1 MLSLMCYKKGE
12 DKLDMGKNTMRLL
25 CASLSL
31 AVICWLAEGTL
42 SKTDAKKGATKKMEE
57 KKLHSDKNVQDRGL
71 VVVDPKA
78 KDIILEHKSYC
89 SKKMKERHF
98 SGDVLGYITPW
109 NNHGYDIAKLFG
121 NKFTLIS
128 PVWLQVKRRGK
139 ERFQFT
145 GLHDAD
151 QGVVFFFFKYELQY
165 CYRLVPRILFDGWT
179 YQDFESVFGSEDEI
193 EELSKNMV
201 LLAKNENF
209 DGFVVEVWSQL
220 GNQKRT
226 TNQPG
231 MFTKK
236 EFDQLASAIDS
247 FSLMTYDYSAPH
259 RPGPNSPLPWV
270 RACVELLDPDSKWRK
285 KILLGLNFYG
295 MDYSALGTSGEP
307 ILGSSSDEALDVKC
321 RLQENVDDGPST
333 AEILLNRKDWHLFDE
348 HLHKEEKMGCS
359 GRAHGMVFTKHRY
372 NPWHTWH
379 FVACYIIVWQYIETL
394 KEHKPKIVWDEQ
406 IAEHYFEYKK
416 NKGGKHAVFYPT
428 LKSVQLRLELAKEL
442 GTGISIWELGQG
454 LDYFYDL
461 L

>member
-1 MLSLMCYKKGE
+1 
-12 DKLDMGKNTMRLL
+12 MGKNTMRLL
-25 CASLSL
+25 CISFSLTM
-31 AVICWLAEGTL
+31 ICWLAEGTL
-42 SKTDAKKGATKKMEE
+42 SKTDAKKGATKKLEE
-57 KKLHSDKNVQDRGL
+57 KMLHSDKNVQDRGL

-78 KDIILEHKSYC
+78 KDIILEHRSYC
-89 SKKMKERHF
+89 SKKIKERHF

-109 NNHGYDIAKLFG
+109 NSHGYDIAKIFG

-151 QGVVFFFFKYELQY
+151 KGWMKDVRKTSKTIKI
-165 CYRLVPRILFDGWT
+165 VPRILFDGWT
-179 YQDFESVFGSEDEI
+179 YEDFESVFGSEDEI

-220 GNQKRT
+220 GNQKQT

-231 MFTKK
+231 MFTNK

-247 FSLMTYDYSAPH
+247 FSLMTYDYSTPQ

-270 RACVELLDPDSKWRK
+270 RACVQVLDPDSKWRN

-295 MDYSALGTSGEP
+295 MDYSALGASGEP
-307 ILGSSSDEALDVKC
+307 ILGS
-321 RLQENVDDGPST
+321 R
-333 AEILLNRKDWHLFDE
+333 
-348 HLHKEEKMGCS
+348 
-359 GRAHGMVFTKHRY
+359 
-372 NPWHTWH
+372 
-379 FVACYIIVWQYIETL
+379 YIETL

-416 NKGGKHAVFYPT
+416 NKGGKHAIFYPT
-428 LKSVQLRLELAKEL
+428 LKSIQLRLELAKEL

>member
-1 MLSLMCYKKGE
+1 
-12 DKLDMGKNTMRLL
+12 MGKNTMRLL

-31 AVICWLAEGTL
+31 AMVCWLAESTL
-42 SKTDAKKGATKKMEE
+42 SKTDAKKGATKKLEE

-89 SKKMKERHF
+89 SKMKERHF

-109 NNHGYDIAKLFG
+109 NNHGYDIAKIFG

-151 QGVVFFFFKYELQY
+151 QGWMKDVRKTS
-165 CYRLVPRILFDGWT
+165 RNIKIVPRILFDGWT

-220 GNQKRT
+220 GNQKQT
-226 TNQPG
+226 ELIHLLTHLSEALHEAQLKLILVIPPAVAAGTNQPG

-236 EFDQLASAIDS
+236 EFDQLASSIDS

-270 RACVELLDPDSKWRK
+270 RACVEVLDPDSKWRN

-295 MDYSALGTSGEP
+295 MDYSALETSGEP
-307 ILGSSSDEALDVKC
+307 ILGS
-321 RLQENVDDGPST
+321 R
-333 AEILLNRKDWHLFDE
+333 
-348 HLHKEEKMGCS
+348 
-359 GRAHGMVFTKHRY
+359 
-372 NPWHTWH
+372 
-379 FVACYIIVWQYIETL
+379 YIETL
-394 KEHKPKIVWDEQ
+394 KEHKPKIVWDEK

-416 NKGGKHAVFYPT
+416 
-428 LKSVQLRLELAKEL
+428 
-442 GTGISIWELGQG
+442 
-454 LDYFYDL
+454 
-461 L
+461 

>member
-1 MLSLMCYKKGE
+1 MFSGGG
-12 DKLDMGKNTMRLL
+12 KLDMGKSTMRLL

-31 AVICWLAEGTL
+31 AMICWLAEGTL
-42 SKTDAKKGATKKMEE
+42 SKTDAKKGATKKLEE

-109 NNHGYDIAKLFG
+109 NNHGYDIAKIFG

-151 QGVVFFFFKYELQY
+151 QGWMKDVRKTSKNIKI
-165 CYRLVPRILFDGWT
+165 VPRILFDGWT

-220 GNQKRT
+220 GNQKQT

-270 RACVELLDPDSKWRK
+270 RACVEVLDPDSKWRN

-307 ILGSSSDEALDVKC
+307 ILGS
-321 RLQENVDDGPST
+321 R
-333 AEILLNRKDWHLFDE
+333 
-348 HLHKEEKMGCS
+348 
-359 GRAHGMVFTKHRY
+359 
-372 NPWHTWH
+372 
-379 FVACYIIVWQYIETL
+379 YIETL
-394 KEHKPKIVWDEQ
+394 KEHKPKIVWDEK

-428 LKSVQLRLELAKEL
+428 LKSIQLRLELAKEL

>member
-1 MLSLMCYKKGE
+1 
-12 DKLDMGKNTMRLL
+12 MGKNTMRLL
-25 CASLSL
+25 CAFLSL
-31 AVICWLAEGTL
+31 AIVCWVAEGTL
-42 SKTDAKKGATKKMEE
+42 SKTDAKKGATKKLEE

-71 VVVDPKA
+71 VVLDPKA
-78 KDIILEHKSYC
+78 KDIILEHESYG

-109 NNHGYDIAKLFG
+109 NNHGYNIAKIFG

-139 ERFQFT
+139 ERFQFA

-151 QGVVFFFFKYELQY
+151 QGWMKDVRKTSKNIKI
-165 CYRLVPRILFDGWT
+165 VPRILFDGWT

-220 GNQKRT
+220 ENQKQT
-226 TNQPG
+226 ELIHLLTHLSEALHEAQLKLILVIPPAVAAGTNQPG
-231 MFTKK
+231 MFAKK

-259 RPGPNSPLPWV
+259 R
-270 RACVELLDPDSKWRK
+270 
-285 KILLGLNFYG
+285 
-295 MDYSALGTSGEP
+295 
-307 ILGSSSDEALDVKC
+307 
-321 RLQENVDDGPST
+321 
-333 AEILLNRKDWHLFDE
+333 
-348 HLHKEEKMGCS
+348 
-359 GRAHGMVFTKHRY
+359 
-372 NPWHTWH
+372 
-379 FVACYIIVWQYIETL
+379 YIETL
-394 KEHKPKIVWDEQ
+394 KEHKPKIVWDEK
-406 IAEHYFEYKK
+406 ISEHYFEYKK

-428 LKSVQLRLELAKEL
+428 LKSIQLRLELAKEL

>member
-1 MLSLMCYKKGE
+1 
-12 DKLDMGKNTMRLL
+12 MGKKTMRLL

-42 SKTDAKKGATKKMEE
+42 SKTDAKKGATKKLEE
-57 KKLHSDKNVQDRGL
+57 KKLHSDKSVQDRGL

-89 SKKMKERHF
+89 SKNVKERHF

-109 NNHGYDIAKLFG
+109 NNHGYDIAKVFG

-151 QGVVFFFFKYELQY
+151 QGWMKDVRKTSKNIKI
-165 CYRLVPRILFDGWT
+165 VPRILFDGWT

-220 GNQKRT
+220 GNQKQT
-226 TNQPG
+226 ELIHLLTHLSEALHEAQLKLILVIPPAVAAGTNQPG
-231 MFTKK
+231 MFTKR

-270 RACVELLDPDSKWRK
+270 RACVEVLDPDSKWRN

-307 ILGSSSDEALDVKC
+307 ILGSRFLLKFLHMKFIA
-321 RLQENVDDGPST
+321 ST
-333 AEILLNRKDWHLFDE
+333 SLRHA
-348 HLHKEEKMGCS
+348 S
-359 GRAHGMVFTKHRY
+359 A
-372 NPWHTWH
+372 PWHT
-379 FVACYIIVWQYIETL
+379 VRYIETL

-428 LKSVQLRLELAKEL
+428 LKSIQLRLELAKEL

>member
-1 MLSLMCYKKGE
+1 THTLLGLLTLILS
-12 DKLDMGKNTMRLL
+12 DKTI
-25 CASLSL
+25 CA
-31 AVICWLAEGTL
+31 T
-42 SKTDAKKGATKKMEE
+42 
-57 KKLHSDKNVQDRGL
+57 LHSDKNVQDRGL

-78 KDIILEHKSYC
+78 KDIILEHRSYC
-89 SKKMKERHF
+89 SKKMKERHI

-109 NNHGYDIAKLFG
+109 NSHGYDIAKIFG
-121 NKFTLIS
+121 SKFTLIS

-151 QGVVFFFFKYELQY
+151 KGWMKEVRKTSKTVKI
-165 CYRLVPRILFDGWT
+165 VPRILFDGWT
-179 YQDFESVFGSEDEI
+179 YQDFESVFASEDEI

-220 GNQKRT
+220 GNQK

-247 FSLMTYDYSAPH
+247 FSLMTYDYSTPQ
-259 RPGPNSPLPWV
+259 PGPNSPLPWV
-270 RACVELLDPDSKWRK
+270 RACVQVLDPDSKWRN

-295 MDYSALGTSGEP
+295 MDYSALGASGEP
-307 ILGSSSDEALDVKC
+307 ILG
-321 RLQENVDDGPST
+321 
-333 AEILLNRKDWHLFDE
+333 
-348 HLHKEEKMGCS
+348 
-359 GRAHGMVFTKHRY
+359 GR
-372 NPWHTWH
+372 
-379 FVACYIIVWQYIETL
+379 YIETL

-428 LKSVQLRLELAKEL
+428 LKSIQLRLELAKEL

>member
-1 MLSLMCYKKGE
+1 
-12 DKLDMGKNTMRLL
+12 MGKSTMRLL
-25 CASLSL
+25 CTSLSL
-31 AVICWLAEGTL
+31 TMVCWLAEGTL

-57 KKLHSDKNVQDRGL
+57 KMLHSDKNVQDRGL

-78 KDIILEHKSYC
+78 KDIIVEHRSYC

-98 SGDVLGYITPW
+98 SGDVLGYVTPW
-109 NNHGYDIAKLFG
+109 NSHGYDIAKIFG

-151 QGVVFFFFKYELQY
+151 KDWMKDVRKNSKTI
-165 CYRLVPRILFDGWT
+165 RIVPRILFDGWT
-179 YQDFESVFGSEDEI
+179 YQDFESIFGSEDEI

-220 GNQKRT
+220 GNQKQTELIHLLIHLSEALHEAQLKLILVIPPAVAAGTLLKGNERNQSVSHR

-247 FSLMTYDYSAPH
+247 FSLMTYDYSTPQ

-270 RACVELLDPDSKWRK
+270 RACVQVLDPDSKWRN

-295 MDYSALGTSGEP
+295 MDYSALGASGQP
-307 ILGSSSDEALDVKC
+307 ILGSRFPVQHLSCPSSFVSNTVIISEFQQAKNM
-321 RLQENVDDGPST
+321 EK
-333 AEILLNRKDWHLFDE
+333 EI
-348 HLHKEEKMGCS
+348 
-359 GRAHGMVFTKHRY
+359 
-372 NPWHTWH
+372 
-379 FVACYIIVWQYIETL
+379 
-394 KEHKPKIVWDEQ
+394 
-406 IAEHYFEYKK
+406 
-416 NKGGKHAVFYPT
+416 
-428 LKSVQLRLELAKEL
+428 
-442 GTGISIWELGQG
+442 
-454 LDYFYDL
+454 
-461 L
+461 

>member
-1 MLSLMCYKKGE
+1 
-12 DKLDMGKNTMRLL
+12 MGKNTVRLL
-25 CASLSL
+25 CTSLSL
-31 AVICWLAEGTL
+31 IVICWLAEGTL
-42 SKTDAKKGATKKMEE
+42 SKTDAKKGATKKLEE
-57 KKLHSDKNVQDRGL
+57 KMLHSDKNVQDRGL

-78 KDIILEHKSYC
+78 KDIILEHRSYC

-109 NNHGYDIAKLFG
+109 NSHGYDIAKIFG

-151 QGVVFFFFKYELQY
+151 KGWMKDVRKTSKNIKI
-165 CYRLVPRILFDGWT
+165 VPRILFDGWT

-220 GNQKRT
+220 GNQKQM

-247 FSLMTYDYSAPH
+247 FSLMTYDYSTPQ

-270 RACVELLDPDSKWRK
+270 QACVQVLDPDSKWRN

-295 MDYSALGTSGEP
+295 MDYSALGASGEP
-307 ILGSSSDEALDVKC
+307 VLGS
-321 RLQENVDDGPST
+321 
-333 AEILLNRKDWHLFDE
+333 
-348 HLHKEEKMGCS
+348 
-359 GRAHGMVFTKHRY
+359 RY
-372 NPWHTWH
+372 
-379 FVACYIIVWQYIETL
+379 VETL

-428 LKSVQLRLELAKEL
+428 LKSIQLRLELAKEL

>member
-1 MLSLMCYKKGE
+1 
-12 DKLDMGKNTMRLL
+12 MGKNVMRLL

-31 AVICWLAEGTL
+31 AMICWLAEGTL
-42 SKTDAKKGATKKMEE
+42 SKTDAKKGATKKLEE

-151 QGVVFFFFKYELQY
+151 QGWIKDVRKTSKNIKI
-165 CYRLVPRILFDGWT
+165 VPRILFDGWT
-179 YQDFESVFGSEDEI
+179 YQDFESVFDSEDEI

-220 GNQKRT
+220 GNQKQT
-226 TNQPG
+226 
-231 MFTKK
+231 
-236 EFDQLASAIDS
+236 
-247 FSLMTYDYSAPH
+247 
-259 RPGPNSPLPWV
+259 
-270 RACVELLDPDSKWRK
+270 EL
-285 KILLGLNFYG
+285 IHLLTHV
-295 MDYSALGTSGEP
+295 S
-307 ILGSSSDEALDVKC
+307 EALHEAQLK
-321 RLQENVDDGPST
+321 L
-333 AEILLNRKDWHLFDE
+333 ILVIPP
-348 HLHKEEKMGCS
+348 
-359 GRAHGMVFTKHRY
+359 A
-372 NPWHTWH
+372 
-379 FVACYIIVWQYIETL
+379 VAAGYIETL

-428 LKSVQLRLELAKEL
+428 LKSIQLRLDLAKEL

>member
-1 MLSLMCYKKGE
+1 
-12 DKLDMGKNTMRLL
+12 MGKNIMKLL
-25 CASLSL
+25 YTSLSL
-31 AVICWLAEGTL
+31 TVICWLAEGTL
-42 SKTDAKKGATKKMEE
+42 SKTDTKKSAAKKPEE
-57 KKLHSDKNVQDRGL
+57 KTLHSDKNVQDRGL

-98 SGDVLGYITPW
+98 LGDVLGYITPW
-109 NNHGYDIAKLFG
+109 NSHGYDIAKIFG

-151 QGVVFFFFKYELQY
+151 KGWMKDVRKTSKTI
-165 CYRLVPRILFDGWT
+165 RIVPRILFDGWT

-193 EELSKNMV
+193 EELSKSMV
-201 LLAKNENF
+201 LLAKNEDF

-220 GNQKRT
+220 GNQKQTELIHLLIHLSEALREAQLKLVLVIPPAVAAG
-226 TNQPG
+226 TNRPG

-236 EFDQLASAIDS
+236 EFDQLASAVDS
-247 FSLMTYDYSAPH
+247 FSLMTYDYSTPQ

-270 RACVELLDPDSKWRK
+270 RACVQVLDPDSKWRN

-295 MDYSALGTSGEP
+295 MDYSALGATGEP
-307 ILGSSSDEALDVKC
+307 ILGS
-321 RLQENVDDGPST
+321 R
-333 AEILLNRKDWHLFDE
+333 
-348 HLHKEEKMGCS
+348 
-359 GRAHGMVFTKHRY
+359 
-372 NPWHTWH
+372 
-379 FVACYIIVWQYIETL
+379 
-394 KEHKPKIVWDEQ
+394 
-406 IAEHYFEYKK
+406 

-428 LKSVQLRLELAKEL
+428 LKSIQLRIELAKEL

>member
-1 MLSLMCYKKGE
+1 MFSGQE
-12 DKLDMGKNTMRLL
+12 KLDMGENIMRLF
-25 CASLSL
+25 CTSVSLT
-31 AVICWLAEGTL
+31 VICWLAEGTL
-42 SKTDAKKGATKKMEE
+42 SKTDVKKGATKKLEE
-57 KKLHSDKNVQDRGL
+57 KILHSDKNVQDRGL
-71 VVVDPKA
+71 VVVDLKA

-89 SKKMKERHF
+89 SKKMRERHF

-109 NNHGYDIAKLFG
+109 NSHGYDIAKIFG

-151 QGVVFFFFKYELQY
+151 KGWMKDVRKNSKNIKI
-165 CYRLVPRILFDGWT
+165 VPRILFDGWS

-220 GNQKRT
+220 GNQKQT
-226 TNQPG
+226 TNRPG

-247 FSLMTYDYSAPH
+247 FSLMTYDYSTPQ
-259 RPGPNSPLPWV
+259 RPGPNSPLSWV
-270 RACVELLDPDSKWRK
+270 RACVQVLDPDSKWRN

-295 MDYSALGTSGEP
+295 MDYSALGASGEP
-307 ILGSSSDEALDVKC
+307 ILGS
-321 RLQENVDDGPST
+321 R
-333 AEILLNRKDWHLFDE
+333 
-348 HLHKEEKMGCS
+348 
-359 GRAHGMVFTKHRY
+359 
-372 NPWHTWH
+372 
-379 FVACYIIVWQYIETL
+379 YIETL

-428 LKSVQLRLELAKEL
+428 LKSIQLRLELAKEL

>member
-1 MLSLMCYKKGE
+1 NRWFLS
-12 DKLDMGKNTMRLL
+12 TPH
-25 CASLSL
+25 
-31 AVICWLAEGTL
+31 T
-42 SKTDAKKGATKKMEE
+42 
-57 KKLHSDKNVQDRGL
+57 LHSDKNVQDRGL
-71 VVVDPKA
+71 VVVDLKA
-78 KDIILEHKSYC
+78 KDIILEHRSYC
-89 SKKMKERHF
+89 SKKMRERHF

-109 NNHGYDIAKLFG
+109 NSHGYDIAKIFG

-151 QGVVFFFFKYELQY
+151 KGWMKDVRKNSKTIKI
-165 CYRLVPRILFDGWT
+165 VPRILFDGWT
-179 YQDFESVFGSEDEI
+179 YHDFESVFGSEDEI
-193 EELSKNMV
+193 EELSKSMV

-220 GNQKRT
+220 GNQKT
-226 TNQPG
+226 DLIHLLIHLSEALHEAHLKLILVIPPAVAAGTNQPG

-247 FSLMTYDYSAPH
+247 FSLMTYDYSTPQ

-270 RACVELLDPDSKWRK
+270 RACVQVLDPDSKWRN

-295 MDYSALGTSGEP
+295 MDYSALGASGEP
-307 ILGSSSDEALDVKC
+307 ILGS
-321 RLQENVDDGPST
+321 R
-333 AEILLNRKDWHLFDE
+333 
-348 HLHKEEKMGCS
+348 
-359 GRAHGMVFTKHRY
+359 
-372 NPWHTWH
+372 
-379 FVACYIIVWQYIETL
+379 YIETL

-406 IAEHYFEYKK
+406 I
-416 NKGGKHAVFYPT
+416 
-428 LKSVQLRLELAKEL
+428 SIQLRLELAKEL

>member
-1 MLSLMCYKKGE
+1 
-12 DKLDMGKNTMRLL
+12 MGKSTMRLL
-25 CASLSL
+25 CTSLSL
-31 AVICWLAEGTL
+31 TMVCWLAEGTL
-42 SKTDAKKGATKKMEE
+42 SKTDAKKGATKKTEE
-57 KKLHSDKNVQDRGL
+57 KMLHSDKNVQDRGL

-78 KDIILEHKSYC
+78 KDIIVEHRSYC
-89 SKKMKERHF
+89 FKKMKERHF
-98 SGDVLGYITPW
+98 SGDVLGYVTPW
-109 NNHGYDIAKLFG
+109 NNHGYDIAKIFG

-151 QGVVFFFFKYELQY
+151 KDWMKDVRKNSKTI
-165 CYRLVPRILFDGWT
+165 RIVPRILFDGWT
-179 YQDFESVFGSEDEI
+179 YQDFESVFDSEDEI

-220 GNQKRT
+220 GNQKQT
-226 TNQPG
+226 ELIHLLIHLSEALHEAQLKLILVIPPAIAAGTNQPG

-236 EFDQLASAIDS
+236 EFYQLASAIDS
-247 FSLMTYDYSAPH
+247 FSLMTYDYSTPQ
-259 RPGPNSPLPWV
+259 R
-270 RACVELLDPDSKWRK
+270 
-285 KILLGLNFYG
+285 
-295 MDYSALGTSGEP
+295 
-307 ILGSSSDEALDVKC
+307 
-321 RLQENVDDGPST
+321 
-333 AEILLNRKDWHLFDE
+333 
-348 HLHKEEKMGCS
+348 
-359 GRAHGMVFTKHRY
+359 
-372 NPWHTWH
+372 
-379 FVACYIIVWQYIETL
+379 YIETL

-428 LKSVQLRLELAKEL
+428 LKSIQLRLELAKEL

>member
-1 MLSLMCYKKGE
+1 MFSGE
-12 DKLDMGKNTMRLL
+12 EKLDMGKNTMRFL

-31 AVICWLAEGTL
+31 TMICWLAEGTL
-42 SKTDAKKGATKKMEE
+42 SKTDAKKGATKKLEE

-89 SKKMKERHF
+89 SKKTKERHF

-109 NNHGYDIAKLFG
+109 NNHGYDIAKIFG

-151 QGVVFFFFKYELQY
+151 QGWMKDVRKTSKTIKI
-165 CYRLVPRILFDGWT
+165 VPRILFDGWT

-193 EELSKNMV
+193 EELSRNMV

-220 GNQKRT
+220 GNQKQT

-236 EFDQLASAIDS
+236 EFDQLASVIDS

-270 RACVELLDPDSKWRK
+270 RACVEVLDPDSKWRN

-295 MDYSALGTSGEP
+295 MDYSALGASGEP
-307 ILGSSSDEALDVKC
+307 ILGS
-321 RLQENVDDGPST
+321 R
-333 AEILLNRKDWHLFDE
+333 
-348 HLHKEEKMGCS
+348 
-359 GRAHGMVFTKHRY
+359 
-372 NPWHTWH
+372 
-379 FVACYIIVWQYIETL
+379 YIETL
-394 KEHKPKIVWDEQ
+394 KEHKPKILWDEQ

-428 LKSVQLRLELAKEL
+428 LKSIQLRLELAKEL

>member
-1 MLSLMCYKKGE
+1 
-12 DKLDMGKNTMRLL
+12 MGKNTMRLL
-25 CASLSL
+25 CTSLSL
-31 AVICWLAEGTL
+31 TMICWLAEGTL
-42 SKTDAKKGATKKMEE
+42 SKTDAKKGATKKVEE
-57 KKLHSDKNVQDRGL
+57 KTLHSDKNVQDRGL

-78 KDIILEHKSYC
+78 KDIVLEHRSYC
-89 SKKMKERHF
+89 SKRMKERHF

-109 NNHGYDIAKLFG
+109 NSHGYDIAKIFG

-151 QGVVFFFFKYELQY
+151 KGWMKDVRKTSKNIKI
-165 CYRLVPRILFDGWT
+165 VPRLLFDGWT
-179 YQDFESVFGSEDEI
+179 YQDFGSVFGSEDEI

-209 DGFVVEVWSQL
+209 DGFVIEVWSQL

-236 EFDQLASAIDS
+236 EFDQLASVIDS
-247 FSLMTYDYSAPH
+247 FSLMTYDYSTPQ

-270 RACVELLDPDSKWRK
+270 RACVQVLDPDSKWRN

-295 MDYSALGTSGEP
+295 MDYSALGASGEP
-307 ILGSSSDEALDVKC
+307 ILGS
-321 RLQENVDDGPST
+321 
-333 AEILLNRKDWHLFDE
+333 
-348 HLHKEEKMGCS
+348 
-359 GRAHGMVFTKHRY
+359 RY
-372 NPWHTWH
+372 
-379 FVACYIIVWQYIETL
+379 IKTL

-406 IAEHYFEYKK
+406 IAEHFFEYKR

-428 LKSVQLRLELAKEL
+428 LKSIQLRLELAKEL